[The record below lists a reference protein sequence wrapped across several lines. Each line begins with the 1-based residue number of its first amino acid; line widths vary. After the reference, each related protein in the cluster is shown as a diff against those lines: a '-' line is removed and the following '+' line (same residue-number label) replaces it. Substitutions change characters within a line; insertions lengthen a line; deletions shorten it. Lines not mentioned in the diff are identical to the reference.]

1 MSCAFTLCTK
11 RHSPNSGYCI
21 NHYKQKKENKL
32 EVFAETI
39 NGIPHYVDIDLNV
52 WKAEDI
58 KNKSPTPRKIGTA
71 ILSENGAYRIELL
84 SVDK

>member
-11 RHSPNSGYCI
+11 RHSPNSDYCTY
-21 NHYKQKKENKL
+21 HHKQKKENKL

-58 KNKSPTPRKIGTA
+58 KNKTPTPRKIGTA
-71 ILSENGAYRIELL
+71 VLKEDGTYYLELFP
-84 SVDK
+84 V